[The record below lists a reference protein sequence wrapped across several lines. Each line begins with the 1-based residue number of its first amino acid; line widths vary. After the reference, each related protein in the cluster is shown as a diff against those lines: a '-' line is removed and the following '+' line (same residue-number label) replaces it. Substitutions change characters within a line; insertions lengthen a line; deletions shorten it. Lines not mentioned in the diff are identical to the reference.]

1 MAMRKPLNQALLTAL
16 VAGGLSIGGNAL
28 AQPQGLYSAD
38 ELMDAEVYSNQ
49 SDSESIGEV
58 EDVLLDES
66 MRLHSLV
73 IDTGN
78 LLDMGE
84 RQYVIETGEFTVE
97 TSQDEDLE
105 DIEYRVTVDMTE
117 DEIAQQPEYNN
128 DWWTETKAVTRQ
140 AWENTKETAR
150 SAWESTRAA
159 TSDALRQ
166 AGDALDEAGDETQQA
181 VDEAGDETEQ
191 AADEIEQDADNRDNG
206 N

>member
-1 MAMRKPLNQALLTAL
+1 MAMRKPLNQALFTTI
-16 VAGGLSIGGNAL
+16 VAGGLSFGGSAL

-49 SDSESIGEV
+49 SGSESIGEV

-66 MRLHSLV
+66 MKLHSLV

-97 TSQDEDLE
+97 TSNDEDIE
-105 DIEYRVTVDMTE
+105 DIEYRVNVDMTE
-117 DEIAQQPEYNN
+117 EEITQQPEYTN
-128 DWWTETKAVTRQ
+128 DWWAQTKEATRQ
-140 AWENTKETAR
+140 AWENTKETAK
-150 SAWESTRAA
+150 SAWESTKAA
-159 TSDALRQ
+159 TSNALNQ
-166 AGDALDEAGDETQQA
+166 AGDALDEAGDETGQA

-191 AADEIEQDADNRDNG
+191 ATDEIEQDADNMGDG